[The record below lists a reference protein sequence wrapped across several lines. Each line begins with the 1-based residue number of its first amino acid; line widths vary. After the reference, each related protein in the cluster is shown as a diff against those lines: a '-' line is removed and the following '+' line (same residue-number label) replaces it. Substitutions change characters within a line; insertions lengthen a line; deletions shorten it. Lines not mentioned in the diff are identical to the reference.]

1 MLKVGLTGG
10 MGAGKSTV
18 ARIFEVLGIPVYY
31 ADDKAKK
38 LMIENE
44 ELKASIIN
52 SFGAESYINGNLNRE
67 YIAGLVFNNDANIQ
81 LLNSLV
87 HPVTIKDAEG
97 WIANQRTPYAI
108 KEAALI
114 FESGSHKQLDLV
126 VGVHTPEEIRIH
138 RIIDRD
144 HISVQQAKDRMSRQM
159 DEEVKMRL
167 CDYVIVNDEQQM
179 VSPQVISLHEKLLA
193 MAHEK
198 DQ

>member
-18 ARIFEVLGIPVYY
+18 AQIFEVLGIPVYY

-67 YIAGLVFNNDANIQ
+67 YIAGLVFNNDAKIQ

-87 HPVTIKDAEG
+87 HPVTLKDAEG
-97 WIANQRTPYAI
+97 WTAHQKTPYTI

-126 VGVHTPEEIRIH
+126 IGVRAPEEMRIQ

-159 DEEVKMRL
+159 DEEEKMRL
-167 CDYVIVNDEQQM
+167 CDYVIVNDERQM
-179 VSPQVISLHEKLLA
+179 VLPQVILLHEKLLV
-193 MAHEK
+193 MVNERG
-198 DQ
+198 Q